1 MISNIIL
8 ITLNLFPSPF
18 KFCDP
23 MICTYSYIVANVGSI
38 KSKHT
43 HMSCQFAFT
52 VSIEVLQTN
61 LIVSFSQTYLFIQ
74 LWFYLFV
81 YGLLSVSVRGSD
93 YIDVVVEFNIIS
105 IHFSRRVLRKTTINI
120 SLRAEICFQDFHA
133 LFISIK
139 VISTMNNMNWPSETI
154 DYVGGHDFEF
164 VVLSSLLRNMLLL
177 RKMVRMN
184 TVIQPIYYTV

>member
-8 ITLNLFPSPF
+8 ITLKLFSSPF

-43 HMSCQFAFT
+43 RVSCHFAFT

-61 LIVSFSQTYLFIQ
+61 LVVSFSQTYLFIQ

-105 IHFSRRVLRKTTINI
+105 INFSRRVLRKTTINI
-120 SLRAEICFQDFHA
+120 SLRAEICFQDFHP

-139 VISTMNNMNWPSETI
+139 VISTMNNMNWPSETAI
-154 DYVGGHDFEF
+154 MLEATI
-164 VVLSSLLRNMLLL
+164 LSL
-177 RKMVRMN
+177 
-184 TVIQPIYYTV
+184 